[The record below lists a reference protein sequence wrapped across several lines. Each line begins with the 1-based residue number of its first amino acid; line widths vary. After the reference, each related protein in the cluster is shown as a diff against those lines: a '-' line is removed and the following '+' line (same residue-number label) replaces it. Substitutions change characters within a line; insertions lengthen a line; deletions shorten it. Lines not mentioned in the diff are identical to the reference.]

1 MIQTIFKSE
10 KDKTELVSFHIG
22 NNEKFIESLKKN
34 NMLIIYNESSLIS
47 PELEILIEKKT
58 IGKNLIATF
67 SDKSYEFIKNN
78 EIKEKEG
85 DQFKWGNYAIN
96 NKIKKSIMKT
106 YSWIYLRDKIFL
118 SRKTIFFN

>member
-85 DQFKWGNYAIN
+85 DQFKWGN
-96 NKIKKSIMKT
+96 
-106 YSWIYLRDKIFL
+106 
-118 SRKTIFFN
+118 